1 MVVFC
6 KFLFKISIIIFV
18 LYYLDVPL
26 VQNKN
31 NSLLV
36 LLGQHG
42 LKLNAVHLSYI
53 TNGVP
58 LFIIHEVKLNSY
70 IVCLNN

>member
-1 MVVFC
+1 MVIFST
-6 KFLFKISIIIFV
+6 FLFNTSITIFV
-18 LYYLDVPL
+18 LYFSDVPL

-31 NSLLV
+31 HSLLV

-53 TNGVP
+53 TDGVP
-58 LFIIHEVKLNSY
+58 LFIIHEVKLNLFK
-70 IVCLNN
+70 I

>member
-1 MVVFC
+1 MVILS
-6 KFLFKISIIIFV
+6 KYLFKTSIIIHF
-18 LYYLDVPL
+18 LYYLGVPL

-53 TNGVP
+53 TDGVP
-58 LFIIHEVKLNSY
+58 LFIIHEVKLN
-70 IVCLNN
+70 

>member
-1 MVVFC
+1 MVIFSKFVF
-6 KFLFKISIIIFV
+6 KTSIIFV
-18 LYYLDVPL
+18 LYYLDVSL
-26 VQNKN
+26 VLSKN

-53 TNGVP
+53 TDGVP
-58 LFIIHEVKLNSY
+58 LFIIHEVKLNSCK
-70 IVCLNN
+70 V